1 MNKESANR
9 WKSTSASSPAVK
21 SFEELQG
28 IAAEMNLPSY
38 VSRADSQTLKQY
50 GTTDSK
56 ERKNISTKRSEN
68 SSVLIYDTISKSV
81 TTTTLR
87 PRLEELRMQIKKEQK
102 SGHLTTWN
110 DTSKLRK
117 NHKINNNDIT
127 NNNSKGCN
135 ENKESSNHEN
145 STTQEEVEGNIR
157 AITSLLE
164 QLRTD
169 KRLHDHSTTN
179 NKSSFLRDTFQ
190 RQHTY
195 LRISLSER
203 CNLRCQYCMPPEGV
217 PLQPQSSLLSTSELY
232 QLIDMFLSMGVTK
245 VRLTGGEP
253 LLRSDLVDI
262 VRYIRS
268 SSSLPPS
275 TAVES
280 VGITTN
286 GITLARHLP
295 ALVSAGLTHV
305 NISLDTLVSEEKFF
319 HITRRKGLNKVLDS
333 IYAACDAL
341 PAGRVKL
348 NCVVMKGF
356 NDMELRNFI
365 VLSKDLPLDIRFIEW
380 MPFNDNGWC
389 ANRFLSYQSML
400 QRITSDNYTVGAGQE
415 DDLTTTTLLPQSQ
428 YIPPIPLE
436 RMADSSPN
444 DTTKWFSVPGHLGRV
459 GFITSMSEHFC
470 STCNR
475 IRLTAD
481 GRIKVCLFG
490 NDDVSL
496 RDAIR
501 GGFSSED
508 IELLVG
514 AAVRKKKFALGGHG
528 NMHNINKEASKN
540 RPMTL
545 IGG

>member
-1 MNKESANR
+1 
-9 WKSTSASSPAVK
+9 VK

-28 IAAEMNLPSY
+28 IAGEMNVPNY
-38 VSRADSQTLKQY
+38 VSRTDPQTLNQY
-50 GTTDSK
+50 GTTDNE
-56 ERKNISTKRSEN
+56 ERKNLSKKRSEN
-68 SSVLIYDTISKSV
+68 SSV
-81 TTTTLR
+81 TLR
-87 PRLEELRMQIKKEQK
+87 PRLEKLRMQIKKEQK
-102 SGHLTTWN
+102 SGRPTTWN
-110 DTSKLRK
+110 DTRKLRK
-117 NHKINNNDIT
+117 NVKVNHNDIT
-127 NNNSKGCN
+127 NNNSKGCI
-135 ENKESSNHEN
+135 ESKGSSNHEN
-145 STTQEEVEGNIR
+145 WTTQEELEGNAQ
-157 AITSLLE
+157 AINTLLQ

-169 KRLHDHSTTN
+169 KRLHDHGTTD

-217 PLQPQSSLLSTSELY
+217 TLQPQSSLLSTPELY
-232 QLIDMFLSMGVTK
+232 QLIDIFLSMGVTK

-268 SSSLPPS
+268 SSSIS
-275 TAVES
+275 ASAAVES
-280 VGITTN
+280 VGIPTN

-319 HITRRKGLNKVLDS
+319 YITRRKGLYKVLDS

-389 ANRFLSYQSML
+389 ADRFLSYQSML
-400 QRITSDNYTVGAGQE
+400 QRITSDNYYTVAAGQE
-415 DDLTTTTLLPQSQ
+415 DDLTTNTLLPQSQ

-436 RMADSSPN
+436 RMAESSPN

-501 GGFSSED
+501 GGFSSQD
-508 IELLVG
+508 IELLVS